1 MSSGWSPLQIPKLL
15 RPRPLSAGAHP
26 TARAHRAVAGRP
38 EHHTARC
45 GRRGDTPGPG
55 FGPHG
60 RAHAAMDRFRQ
71 APRRP
76 GRGDSLRAGRG
87 TSDISS
93 TFRRHFDAYEMS
105 ALRRVHF
112 DAPDISTRRAV
123 LPVQDWKWRCRG
135 GGGAAEWSRLG
146 RPAPKEAA
154 PRPVSIQNDRLRRT
168 MRRHG
173 HAGRL
178 PSRRSAS
185 ACAEIPGPAG
195 PAAGLGEIPGPPRTP
210 GSPGPRD
217 PPPPFAPL
225 GRAPRG
231 PAWLWAVK
239 PPPLPPDPTPARA
252 ASSRCQPAGP
262 AGCDSDG

>member
-135 GGGAAEWSRLG
+135 GGALQSDHDSDGPRPKRPLPGPFRSRTTGSGG
-146 RPAPKEAA
+146 RWGDTDTRGDCRRDVPRRLVPKFPARRARPPGWEKFPARPEPPGHPAPG
-154 PRPVSIQNDRLRRT
+154 T
-168 MRRHG
+168 
-173 HAGRL
+173 
-178 PSRRSAS
+178 
-185 ACAEIPGPAG
+185 
-195 PAAGLGEIPGPPRTP
+195 
-210 GSPGPRD
+210 